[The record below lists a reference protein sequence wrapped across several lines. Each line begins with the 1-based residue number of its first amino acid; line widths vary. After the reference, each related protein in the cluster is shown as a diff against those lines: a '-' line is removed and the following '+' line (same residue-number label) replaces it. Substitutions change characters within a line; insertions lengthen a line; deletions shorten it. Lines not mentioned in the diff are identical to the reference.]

1 MRKTHILL
9 LLAAT
14 TCFAVPAMAQELT
27 GTLKKIK
34 DTGTITIGHRD
45 SSIPFSYY
53 DDKQNVVG
61 YAIDLCMKV
70 ADEVKAELKMPDL
83 KVKLNPVTSSTRIPL
98 IANGTIDIEC
108 GSTTNNLE
116 RQQQA
121 WFSPTYFVIT
131 TKFVTK
137 KGSAI
142 KSFKDLKGKTV
153 STTAGTTSAKLLAEM
168 NSKDDYK
175 MNVISAK
182 DHAEGFLLVE
192 SGRAEAFAMDDIL
205 IYGLIA
211 NSKTP
216 DNYVLSNDWLTI
228 EPYGAMLRKDDKP
241 FKDVVDRAFNK
252 IFASGEVETLYKK
265 WFLSPIP
272 PRGVNLN
279 VPLSPLL
286 KKVFEHPTDSG
297 DPKAYE

>member
-1 MRKTHILL
+1 MRKTYIPL
-9 LLAAT
+9 LLAVV
-14 TCFAVPAMAQELT
+14 TCFAVPAVAQELT

-45 SSIPFSYY
+45 SSIPFTYY

-61 YAIDLCMKV
+61 YALDLCMKV
-70 ADEVKAELKMPDL
+70 VDEVKAELKLPDL
-83 KVKLNPVTSSTRIPL
+83 KVRLNPVTSSTRIPL
-98 IANGTIDIEC
+98 IANGTVDIEC

-116 RQQQA
+116 RQKQA

-137 KGSAI
+137 KDSPI
-142 KSFKDLKGKTV
+142 KSFKDLKGRTV

-168 NSKDDYK
+168 NGKDDYK
-175 MNVISAK
+175 MNIISAK

-192 SGRAEAFAMDDIL
+192 SGRAESFVMDDIL

-211 NSKTP
+211 NSKSP
-216 DNYVLSNDWLTI
+216 GDFVLSNDWLTV
-228 EPYGAMLRKDDKP
+228 EPYGALVRKDDQP
-241 FKDVVDRAFNK
+241 FKDVVDRAFK
-252 IFASGEVETLYKK
+252 KAFASGEGETLYKK
-265 WFLSPIP
+265 WFLSPVP

-279 VPLSPLL
+279 VPLSPLQ
-286 KKVFEHPTDSG
+286 KKIFENPTDSG
-297 DPKAYE
+297 DPKDYE

>member
-1 MRKTHILL
+1 MRKTPIWL

-14 TCFAVPAMAQELT
+14 ACFAVPAMAQELT

-137 KGSAI
+137 KGSPI

-168 NSKDDYK
+168 NSKDSYK

-241 FKDVVDRAFNK
+241 FKELVDRAFNK
-252 IFASGEVETLYKK
+252 VFASGEAETLYKK

-286 KKVFEHPTDSG
+286 KKVLEHPTDSG